1 MPLTSTL
8 GTPSALYRK
17 LDREAYRAFH
27 AKSKLHKA
35 DHFFNF
41 CVTAHS
47 MRDFCLEHQQ
57 KFTQA
62 DKQPF
67 HDLWN
72 QQPFLVATR
81 EIANS
86 SKHFV
91 LRSRK
96 TGGVT
101 SPSTKAVRMGSA
113 KYITVYRQNNALLYG
128 EPYTRSEVRV
138 ELSDGRVLPLYEFTG
153 EVLKYWRVYL
163 ASLGIKVRRVSL
175 RSHGAA

>member
-1 MPLTSTL
+1 MSLAHTL

-17 LDREAYRAFH
+17 LEREAYRAFH
-27 AKSKLHKA
+27 SHSPVHKA

-47 MRDFCLEHQQ
+47 MRDFCLEHLGVSP
-57 KFTQA
+57 K
-62 DKQPF
+62 DKQHY

-72 QQPFLVATR
+72 QQPFLVATK

-96 TGGVT
+96 SGAVT
-101 SPSTKAVRMGSA
+101 KPSTKEVRSGTA
-113 KYITVYRQNNALLYG
+113 KYLSVYR
-128 EPYTRSEVRV
+128 RSDGKLHVVPVKRAEVRV
-138 ELSDGRVLPLYEFTG
+138 ELSDGKLLPLHEFTS
-153 EVLKYWRVYL
+153 EVIKYWRAYL
-163 ASLGIKVRRVSL
+163 SSVGIKARRVSL
-175 RSHGAA
+175 RNHSDA